1 MSALTPKDVTNICS
15 YLDPNGDGVDLDEF
29 IAGISS
35 GLAIAEKLKAEKIGR
50 VVLAD
55 LVTAVGNVSALF
67 SKLADD
73 NDGDES
79 SVDGKALSEALSSL
93 GFRKISITYLL
104 RYLTQTV
111 MVKSTKKKLIEC
123 LVPCR
128 LVMRRS
134 PPKI

>member
-93 GFRKISITYLL
+93 GKRKTTSKCKPFRLSI
-104 RYLTQTV
+104 R
-111 MVKSTKKKLIEC
+111 
-123 LVPCR
+123 CR
-128 LVMRRS
+128 
-134 PPKI
+134 